1 LIFFF
6 FFFFFF
12 FRRDRR
18 GFRTRSVRN
27 LCRLFRLAMSCQPP
41 ATLGNGV
48 VHDHIAWASTRHL
61 GSLGLL
67 SASAS
72 RTGARERPS
81 AAKLWPLVAGATDG
95 GQDDQ
100 RRLLY
105 ANRKVLISPVG
116 ENLLVLGGLVF
127 TGSMHS
133 RQSCPDVCDFSPAQ
147 PGRAAPRIRAWR
159 RSEPVVRR
167 DAWVIPAPWS

>member
-1 LIFFF
+1 
-6 FFFFFF
+6 
-12 FRRDRR
+12 
-18 GFRTRSVRN
+18 
-27 LCRLFRLAMSCQPP
+27 MSCQPP

-116 ENLLVLGGLVF
+116 ENLLVLVAWSLPALCTRDSRAQMFVISVQLSLAGQLHEFGRGGGV
-127 TGSMHS
+127 S
-133 RQSCPDVCDFSPAQ
+133 RWS
-147 PGRAAPRIRAWR
+147 AATHG
-159 RSEPVVRR
+159 
-167 DAWVIPAPWS
+167 

>member
-6 FFFFFF
+6 LG
-12 FRRDRR
+12 DRLR
-18 GFRTRSVRN
+18 FRTRFLRN
-27 LCRLFRLAMSCQPP
+27 CADSSDWRCPASHPQPSELVSFMITSPWP
-41 ATLGNGV
+41 ARDIAITCV
-48 VHDHIAWASTRHL
+48 V
-61 GSLGLL
+61 
-67 SASAS
+67 SAPAS